1 MELSKNQVHLGMP
14 QFYWLVRKIMSAF
27 AVDYP
32 GLTSVTEPTLFPL
45 SNISDVFDTIADA
58 KADIFTVLELKNG
71 FGSFPSTT
79 S

>member
-1 MELSKNQVHLGMP
+1 
-14 QFYWLVRKIMSAF
+14 MSAF

-32 GLTSVTEPTLFPL
+32 GLTSVTEPMLFPL